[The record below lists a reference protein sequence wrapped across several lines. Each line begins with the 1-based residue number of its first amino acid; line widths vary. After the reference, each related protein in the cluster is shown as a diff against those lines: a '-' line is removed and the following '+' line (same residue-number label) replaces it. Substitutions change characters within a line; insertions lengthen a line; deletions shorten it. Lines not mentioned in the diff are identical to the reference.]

1 MGDDLYSG
9 DELDRRYVEKERW
22 HIGKEVPITFVA
34 TIFVQTLIFVW
45 AASGLYAKVENV
57 VDQLRTFAVERYTK
71 EDARRDKELQLLLLD
86 SLKTRDNEMERRV
99 LKLEQHTSEPAPN
112 GRRDR

>member
-1 MGDDLYSG
+1 MSDDLYSG
-9 DELDRRYVEKERW
+9 DEMDRRHVEKERW

-45 AASGLYAKVENV
+45 AASGLYTKVENV
-57 VDQLRTFAVERYTK
+57 VEQLRTFAVERYTK

-86 SLKTRDNEMERRV
+86 ALKSRDQELERRV
-99 LKLEQHTSEPAPN
+99 LKLEQHNSDPLPN
-112 GRRDR
+112 GRGR

>member
-1 MGDDLYSG
+1 M
-9 DELDRRYVEKERW
+9 DRRHVEKERW

-57 VDQLRTFAVERYTK
+57 VDQLKTFAIERYTK

-86 SLKTRDNEMERRV
+86 ALKSRDVELERRV
-99 LKLEQHTSEPAPN
+99 LKMEQHVQDTAN
-112 GRRDR
+112 GRAR

>member
-1 MGDDLYSG
+1 MDHDDLYTS
-9 DELDRRYVEKERW
+9 EDRRHIEKERW

-57 VDQLRTFAVERYTK
+57 VDQLKTFAIERYTK

-86 SLKTRDNEMERRV
+86 ALKNRDMEIERRV
-99 LKLEQHTSEPAPN
+99 LKLEQQESASAPSRN
-112 GRRDR
+112 SR

>member
-1 MGDDLYSG
+1 MGDDLRV
-9 DELDRRYVEKERW
+9 ERRSVEKERW

-57 VDQLRTFAVERYTK
+57 VEQLRTFASERYTK
-71 EDARRDKELQLLLLD
+71 EDAMRAKELQLLLLD

-99 LKLEQHTSEPAPN
+99 LKLEQHGSDPEPVT
-112 GRRDR
+112 RRNDK